1 MRERADNLSV
11 GVAIV
16 PSVDEP
22 LTWLGVLDPS
32 LWSESFVADGHRI
45 ADAAKAGD
53 WNMVLEMLRTDPHLG
68 VNRWRPG
75 SPKWFTILH
84 QAAWHGA
91 PVSVV
96 SALLE
101 HGALKSL
108 RDAKGRTPQDVA
120 LERGHALALG
130 QILAP
135 PPSPLDDER
144 IAILDQRLA
153 DVIDGRIREGKL
165 DRTHAGGDLRS
176 ALRYPPVG
184 ILHEAPGQSVW
195 FAVPGMYGGFHITLR
210 QGYLDSASWCRVA
223 GGSGQLHVITHE
235 GVVLVDEG
243 FV

>member
-1 MRERADNLSV
+1 MVTTTVSARRYGAR
-11 GVAIV
+11 
-16 PSVDEP
+16 VDET

-32 LWSESFVADGHRI
+32 LWTESFVADGHRL

-53 WNMVLEMLRTDPHLG
+53 WTTVLEMLRTDPHLG

-75 SPKWFTILH
+75 SPKWFTVLH

-91 PVSVV
+91 PTSVV

-101 HGALKSL
+101 HGALRSL

-120 LERGHALALG
+120 AERGHAETLG
-130 QILAP
+130 EMLAP

-153 DVIDGRIREGKL
+153 DVIDGRIREGQL
-165 DRTHAGGDLRS
+165 DRGYSGGELRS

-184 ILHEAPGQSVW
+184 MMHEAPGWSVW

-210 QGYLDSASWCRVA
+210 QGYLESSSLCRVV

-235 GVVLVDEG
+235 GVVLADEG

>member
-1 MRERADNLSV
+1 M
-11 GVAIV
+11 
-16 PSVDEP
+16 
-22 LTWLGVLDPS
+22 TWHGVLDPS

-45 ADAAKAGD
+45 ADAAKSAD
-53 WNMVLEMLRTDPHLG
+53 WTTVLEMLRMDPHLG

-91 PVSVV
+91 PAPTV

-101 HGALKSL
+101 HGALRSL

-120 LERGHALALG
+120 LERGHALTLG
-130 QILAP
+130 QMLAP
-135 PPSPLDDER
+135 PPSPLDDRR

-153 DVIDGRIREGKL
+153 DVIDGRIREGQL
-165 DRTHAGGDLRS
+165 DRGRSGGDLRS
-176 ALRYPPVG
+176 ALRYPPAG
-184 ILHEAPGQSVW
+184 IMHEAPAQSVW
-195 FAVPGMYGGFHITLR
+195 FPVPGMYGGFRITLR
-210 QGYLDSASWCRVA
+210 QGYLESSSWCRVA

-235 GVVLVDEG
+235 GVVLADEG